1 MPKIALNASLVR
13 ELTTPEG
20 KLKYDFFDITC
31 KGLLLEVRATG
42 GKTYYFRYQDARGK
56 TRQLRLARTTDIEL
70 SQARQLVSTKRTQL
84 AMGVDPAKEKEVLR
98 QVPTFADFIEKEYL
112 PYVMNY
118 KRSWKTDVSLLKNH
132 LLPPFG
138 KLYLDEISRKDMI
151 KLVHDRRTA
160 GAAASSTNRLLILM
174 RYIFNLA
181 LRWEVPGIKL
191 NPTKNLPLMQENNK
205 CERYLSVDEAKRL
218 YEATCQSENPL
229 LRYIIPMLIL
239 TGARKREVLDAKWK
253 DFDIQRCTWRIPLP
267 KSGKARHVPLSDGAL
282 AILRELPQRSDV
294 PYVFANQKTREPYAS
309 IFNSWN
315 TARKRANLPDVRV
328 HDLRHSFASMLINQG
343 RSLYEVQH
351 ILGHTQVKTT
361 QRYAH
366 LSNETLLEAANAG
379 THAVESVM
387 RSQGPLTRYRMQ
399 RKALQLQTLNHKKNS

>member
-1 MPKIALNASLVR
+1 MPKIALTAALVR
-13 ELTTPEG
+13 QLTTPEG
-20 KLKYDFFDITC
+20 KQKCDFFDINC
-31 KGLLLEVRATG
+31 KGLMLEVRATG

-56 TRQLRLARTTDIEL
+56 TRQLRLARATDIEL
-70 SQARQLVSTKRTQL
+70 SQARQLVGTKRKQL
-84 AMGVDPAKEKEVLR
+84 VMGVDPAKEKEVLR
-98 QVPTFADFIEKEYL
+98 QVPTFADHIEKEYL

-132 LLPPFG
+132 LLPRFG
-138 KLYLDEISRKDMI
+138 KRYMDEINREDI
-151 KLVHDRRTA
+151 VKLLHERRLA
-160 GAAASSTNRLLILM
+160 GAAPGSTNRLLIMM
-174 RYIFNLA
+174 RYIYNLA
-181 LRWEVPGIKL
+181 LRWEVPGIKS

-205 CERYLSVDEAKRL
+205 RERYLSVDEAKRL

-239 TGARKREVLDAKWK
+239 TGARKREVLDSKWK
-253 DFDIQRCTWRIPLP
+253 DFDMPRRTWRIPLP
-267 KSGKARHVPLSDGAL
+267 KSGKARHVPLSDGVL

-294 PYVFANQKTREPYAS
+294 PYVFANQKTLEPYAS

-328 HDLRHSFASMLINQG
+328 HDLRHLFASMLINQG
-343 RSLYEVQH
+343 RSLYEVQN

-379 THAVESVM
+379 TQAVESVM
-387 RSQGPLTRYRMQ
+387 RSKGPLTRYRMQ
-399 RKALQLQTLNHKKNS
+399 RKGLLPQPLVPKEIC